1 MNVLHV
7 HMYVSVAHVMQGL
20 VESKGSLA
28 DNDLI
33 STAYS
38 LINVSSLSQNMAWI
52 CIQYFSWLNVFSTYP
67 EFLFVCT

>member
-1 MNVLHV
+1 MSPMNVPAV
-7 HMYVSVAHVMQGL
+7 FVFHVMQGL

-38 LINVSSLSQNMAWI
+38 LINVSSLSQNIACI
-52 CIQYFSWLNVFSTYP
+52 CIQYFSWLNVFTYP
-67 EFLFVCT
+67 EILFMCT